1 MELHREIWNGH
12 KIVIPNEPRRTVV
25 IDDVPFRYGI
35 AGDAYFLERHPHD
48 RADTLVSAVRRY
60 LDYQATTR
68 DSSRVPATSRP
79 ELSRRA
85 C

>member
-12 KIVIPNEPRRTVV
+12 KIVIPREPRRTVI
-25 IDDVPFRYGI
+25 IDDVAYGYAI
-35 AGDAYFLERHPHD
+35 AGDTYYLERHPHD

-60 LDYQATTR
+60 LDY
-68 DSSRVPATSRP
+68 VTSRP

>member
-1 MELHREIWNGH
+1 MDLHREIWNGH
-12 KIVIPNEPRRTVV
+12 KIVIPSEPRRTVV
-25 IDDVPFRYGI
+25 IDDIPFRYGI

-48 RADTLVSAVRRY
+48 RADTLVGAIRRY
-60 LDYQATTR
+60 LDY
-68 DSSRVPATSRP
+68 VISRP